1 MQLKVINSNSTGNAY
16 ILENCKEA
24 LLIECGVNFRNIK
37 IALDF
42 DMKKVVGCILTHN
55 HGDHAKA
62 IHDVLAA
69 GINVYSSAGTHAE
82 LGTLLSHR
90 AVKVVAGKSF
100 QVGGF
105 KIKPFNVQHDVKE
118 PFGFLINHPETGT
131 ILFLTDSYYCEYTFP
146 GLNNVI
152 IEANYCQGI
161 LDKRV
166 ADGMNPKFLRD
177 RVITSH
183 MSLKTCKEMLGANDL
198 SAVNNIVLIHLSDGN
213 SDEKRFKREVE
224 EQTGKVVYVAIPGL
238 TIPFNK
244 TPF

>member
-1 MQLKVINSNSTGNAY
+1 MQLKVINSNSQGNAY
-16 ILENCKEA
+16 ILENDQEA
-24 LLIECGVNFRNIK
+24 LLIECGVNFKRIK
-37 IALDF
+37 QAIDF
-42 DMKKVVGCILTHN
+42 NTEKIVGCLLSHE
-55 HGDHAKA
+55 HGDHAKG
-62 IHDVLAA
+62 INDVLAA
-69 GINVYSSAGTHAE
+69 GISVYASHGTHEA

-90 AVKVVAGKSF
+90 AVKVFSGKTF
-100 QVGGF
+100 TVGNF
-105 KIKPFNVQHDVKE
+105 KIKAFNVQHDVKE

-131 ILFLTDSYYCEYTFP
+131 VLFLTDSYYCEYTFP

-152 IEANYCQGI
+152 IEANYCQRI
-161 LDKRV
+161 LDKRL

-183 MSLKTCKEMLGANDL
+183 MSLRTCKEMLGANDL

-224 EQTGKVVYVAIPGL
+224 EQTGKVVYVAVPGL

>member
-1 MQLKVINSNSTGNAY
+1 MQLKVINSNSAGNAY
-16 ILENCKEA
+16 ILENDQEA
-24 LLIECGVNFRNIK
+24 LLIECGVNFRHIK
-37 IALDF
+37 LALNF
-42 DMKKVVGCILTHN
+42 EMKKVVGCILTHN

-69 GINVYSSAGTHAE
+69 GFNVYSSTGTHEE

-90 AVKVVAGKSF
+90 AVRVVAGKVF
-100 QVGGF
+100 QVGNF
-105 KIKPFNVQHDVKE
+105 KIKPFNVKHDVKE
-118 PFGFLINHPETGT
+118 PFGYLINHPETGT

-183 MSLKTCKEMLGANDL
+183 MSLKTCKEMLAANDL

-224 EQTGKVVYVAIPGL
+224 EQTGKVVYVAVPGL